1 MVYGIYLVDKSEIA
15 QTLYPP
21 VDDVPQLLRGVCA
34 LYVCERSN
42 DFSHPPGSKWTL
54 RGGITSGGIYI
65 FQVLQPSK
73 RARVFSTVANLLAG
87 RENFHFHLIPQATAV
102 TLL

>member
-1 MVYGIYLVDKSEIA
+1 MCRSYYGACARYTCVKD
-15 QTLYPP
+15 QTTFHTRPAAN
-21 VDDVPQLLRGVCA
+21 G
-34 LYVCERSN
+34 
-42 DFSHPPGSKWTL
+42 